1 MTKKAHAIYLTV
13 IALLLVGWLVPIGP
27 SRAAEVRIGGKN
39 VTILEKN
46 ARIRSGTLK
55 NFGGTLVYQDDM
67 GQLLAWYK
75 GSRSYLIAKRG
86 GFRSESLDG
95 GPGVVIYR
103 TPRGDLKAW
112 IAP

>member
-1 MTKKAHAIYLTV
+1 MTKKAHTIYLTV

-27 SRAAEVRIGGKN
+27 SPAGVVRVGGKK
-39 VTILEKN
+39 VTILEKT

-55 NFGGTLVYQDDM
+55 NFGGTLVYQDDK
-67 GQLLAWYK
+67 GRLLGWYK
-75 GSRSYLIAKRG
+75 DGKSYLIAKRG
-86 GFRSESLDG
+86 DFRPESLDG

-103 TPRGDLKAW
+103 TTRGDLKAW